1 MEGFLFAESKHLLI
15 HPATKILLW
24 LGAALAVQGLDLVP
38 LALVAVSLTMI
49 LVVARGLALALALP
63 MLRRARWLLLALV
76 LIYACATP
84 GLPLLPLL
92 GVISPSFEGLHGG
105 ILQAGRLVVLLLGL
119 SLLLWSSPREN
130 LLSGIYVLLR
140 PFRPMGLDPE
150 RVAVRLWLTLHYAQ
164 GQSRQKIQDWRNEL
178 LAALDPA
185 PAMATEVKLE
195 LFAFSWRD
203 TLVLALAAFVSVLL
217 LWPGWVA

>member
-1 MEGFLFAESKHLLI
+1 MEGFLFAESEHLLI

-38 LALVAVSLTMI
+38 LALVAASLTMI
-49 LVVARGLALALALP
+49 LVVVHGFALALL

-92 GVISPSFEGLHGG
+92 GAISPSFEGLHGG

-178 LAALDPA
+178 LAVLDPA

-203 TLVLALAAFVSVLL
+203 TLVLALAAFVSGLL